1 MLAFLDRL
9 SRVKE
14 DNKRPFALEQHI
26 VILGLNEVGFE
37 VGEVYRHR
45 GRDVLCITLDPQL
58 HHVLTQCFEPGL
70 ARRDLE
76 AAQEAARKAT
86 LGGEYRHFRNIFHQG
101 MLMKRGQ
108 VNKALKK
115 RFFRLDQGVLRY
127 YRSEALANDTSISP
141 IGALSCLGMS
151 ITADAHRNGDVSA
164 SCTVSQDSAMF
175 SFTIQETEGSR
186 RQLEC
191 ACWSEAERDGW
202 VRAIAASAESEAH
215 RQLNRDNSLNKKL
228 SVETRAR
235 DLLARSSSYASAN
248 QSSRSISRFITDAV
262 EQDVVAGAG
271 AGAGAGDMETELQEE
286 ETEFEPEGQAGS
298 NIYSQFAVR
307 VPRDVDV

>member
-86 LGGEYRHFRNIFHQG
+86 LGVVMHVRVCIVRMSQRMFGGQGAGFRNQG
-101 MLMKRGQ
+101 
-108 VNKALKK
+108 
-115 RFFRLDQGVLRY
+115 
-127 YRSEALANDTSISP
+127 
-141 IGALSCLGMS
+141 
-151 ITADAHRNGDVSA
+151 
-164 SCTVSQDSAMF
+164 
-175 SFTIQETEGSR
+175 
-186 RQLEC
+186 
-191 ACWSEAERDGW
+191 DG
-202 VRAIAASAESEAH
+202 E
-215 RQLNRDNSLNKKL
+215 
-228 SVETRAR
+228 
-235 DLLARSSSYASAN
+235 
-248 QSSRSISRFITDAV
+248 
-262 EQDVVAGAG
+262 
-271 AGAGAGDMETELQEE
+271 
-286 ETEFEPEGQAGS
+286 
-298 NIYSQFAVR
+298 
-307 VPRDVDV
+307 